1 MPREAPLEA
10 PWTAFSDLVGLRT
23 ERKEQLIDLTELVA
37 ERVRRSGVR
46 FGLARVQARHASA
59 GVLLGEDGGR
69 LADRGRCPTL
79 GTTQTLQVTEGA
91 LQLERG
97 QRVLLAEL
105 DGPRPRQISILV
117 FGLPGLH
124 D

>member
-1 MPREAPLEA
+1 MPREVPLET
-10 PWTAFSDLVGLRT
+10 PWTAFNDLVGLRT

-46 FGLARVQARHASA
+46 VGLASVQARHTSA
-59 GVLLGEDGGR
+59 GVLLDDDGPPH
-69 LADRGRCPTL
+69 RGPDGPPNL
-79 GTTQTLQVTEGA
+79 QSAQTHQVSEGA
-91 LQLERG
+91 LQLGRG
-97 QRVLLAEL
+97 QRVFLAEL